1 VTRSDAEWNSGYT
14 TGLTVACEIALFV
27 AGAWMAI
34 RLRESVA
41 DLRLELRQLERRFG
55 EPEVPAEEPP
65 VPVRKVQEAKS

>member
-1 VTRSDAEWNSGYT
+1 MTRSDAEWNSGYT

-27 AGAWMAI
+27 AGAWIAL

-41 DLRLELRQLERRFG
+41 DLELKLSQLERRLG
-55 EPEVPAEEPP
+55 EPEAPAEMPP